1 MRHKEQVKT
10 MAEASA
16 GDVRI
21 AIWGQGEV
29 ARWAVGWLKPS
40 TAATG
45 VDPALG
51 KGFFRVG

>member
-1 MRHKEQVKT
+1 

-16 GDVRI
+16 GNVRI